1 MMRCGLAR
9 ADSDNALVLGL
20 DARLSAD
27 GRRRV
32 ERSGQLLGASGHVA
46 IRARLP
52 YGRPV
57 GADLMRGFG
66 YKTGW
71 LAVRRGDIQGVA
83 DVLGGR
89 IVGSVA
95 WEEGIAASYGEPSM
109 LAVTPLL
116 RGADDAD
123 WLLVTGS
130 WIASEAEGLNVGAL
144 SMALGDE
151 VQLFASHRVVGWCRW
166 DRGRAGVTV
175 RSFEYVGD
183 VGQVRRWVGTPDAV
197 ELGLG
202 LPASFDVTRDDI
214 FDFYGE
220 DDDRVGEED
229 VMRVAAAWSVGPTSL
244 EGRPAN
250 GQLSLVRLSMGSDPV
265 SIPDGGTVIN
275 ITDIVAAGLSYDEA
289 MRRLAD
295 RLREH
300 DPSGSPTVR
309 RRWSGW
315 GRGRSGRRR

>member
-1 MMRCGLAR
+1 
-9 ADSDNALVLGL
+9 
-20 DARLSAD
+20 
-27 GRRRV
+27 
-32 ERSGQLLGASGHVA
+32 
-46 IRARLP
+46 
-52 YGRPV
+52 
-57 GADLMRGFG
+57 MRGFG

-71 LAVRRGDIQGVA
+71 LAVRRGDVQGVA

-89 IVGSVA
+89 IAGSVT

-130 WIASEAEGLNVGAL
+130 WIASEAEGINVGAL

-151 VQLFASHRVVGWCRW
+151 VQLFASHRVVDWHRW
-166 DRGRAGVTV
+166 VRGRAGVIV
-175 RSFEYVGD
+175 RSFEYVGE

-220 DDDRVGEED
+220 DDDMVGEED
-229 VMRVAAAWSVGPTSL
+229 VMRVAAAWSVDPTSL
-244 EGRPAN
+244 EG
-250 GQLSLVRLSMGSDPV
+250 
-265 SIPDGGTVIN
+265 
-275 ITDIVAAGLSYDEA
+275 
-289 MRRLAD
+289 
-295 RLREH
+295 
-300 DPSGSPTVR
+300 
-309 RRWSGW
+309 
-315 GRGRSGRRR
+315 